1 MADWAGMFRLETPI
15 LELVIRGV
23 VVYLLLLLLIR
34 VVGQREAGGLG
45 ITDGLIIVLLAQAV
59 GGGLTGDSESI
70 TDAAVLVTT
79 ILLCSVVVDAAA
91 YRLSW
96 FSVLTKARPRV
107 LIREGELNHRVLRR
121 EFMTIEEVRSQLR
134 LHGIEDI
141 REVRC
146 AYLEPN
152 GMISVL
158 PARGDIQ
165 DTPPVPPRG

>member
-1 MADWAGMFRLETPI
+1 TAVLPCRAPQRWAPPSRRPHRESCRVPGLMADWAGMFRLETPI

-45 ITDGLIIVLLAQAV
+45 ITDVLIIVLLAQAV

-70 TDAAVLVTT
+70 TDAVLVTT

-107 LIREGELNHRVLRR
+107 LI
-121 EFMTIEEVRSQLR
+121 
-134 LHGIEDI
+134 
-141 REVRC
+141 
-146 AYLEPN
+146 
-152 GMISVL
+152 
-158 PARGDIQ
+158 
-165 DTPPVPPRG
+165 

>member
-45 ITDGLIIVLLAQAV
+45 ITDVLIIVLLAQAV

-70 TDAAVLVTT
+70 TDAVLVTT

-152 GMISVL
+152 GMISVP
-158 PARGDIQ
+158 PARGDTQ
-165 DTPPVPPRG
+165 DTPPAPPRG

>member
-45 ITDGLIIVLLAQAV
+45 
-59 GGGLTGDSESI
+59 
-70 TDAAVLVTT
+70 
-79 ILLCSVVVDAAA
+79 
-91 YRLSW
+91 RFSW
-96 FSVLTKARPRV
+96 FSVLTKARSRV

-158 PARGDIQ
+158 PARGDTQ
-165 DTPPVPPRG
+165 DTPPAPPRG